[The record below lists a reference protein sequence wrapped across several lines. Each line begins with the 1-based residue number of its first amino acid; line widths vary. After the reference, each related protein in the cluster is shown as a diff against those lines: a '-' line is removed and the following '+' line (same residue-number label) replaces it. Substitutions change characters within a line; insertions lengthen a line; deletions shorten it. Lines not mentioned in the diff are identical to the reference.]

1 MSKGKKFEVEK
12 LKWIFLLFISLLI
25 FLVALYT
32 RIYILNLVVIL
43 LALYIYK
50 NGDAVMFKEYN
61 ERQRKK
67 IEEGRVIREATKEII
82 QTRKFLNKK

>member
-1 MSKGKKFEVEK
+1 M
-12 LKWIFLLFISLLI
+12 
-25 FLVALYT
+25 
-32 RIYILNLVVIL
+32 
-43 LALYIYK
+43 LAFYIYK